1 MDKLGPGDPRQ
12 IGAYRLLARL
22 GAGGMGQV
30 FLARSDRGR
39 TVAVKL
45 IRRELAA
52 QEEFRARFRQEVG
65 SARRVGGYWTAP
77 VLDADTEAPV
87 PWVATGYVAGPS
99 LQQVV
104 GHDHGALPERSVR
117 ILAAG
122 LAHALKDI
130 HAAGIVHRD
139 LKPSNVLV
147 TIDGPRVIDFGIAR
161 ALETLAGDGLT
172 RTGSLV
178 GSPGFMAPEQVRG
191 DRVTPA
197 CDVFCLGSVLA
208 YAATGVLPFGGANSG
223 VHALMFRIA
232 QEEPDLEGMPEGI
245 ADLVRDCLRKDP
257 AARPSLDRILERTG
271 AEDTVSGGRS
281 RDPWLPGALV
291 AQLGRHAVRLLEVED
306 PQSGPDTDTRDAGGE
321 GGAPGPVAGAAGAG
335 ASAWPGGPAGPGAA
349 AGGGAPAGPGAPG
362 FGGAPVGAGAGGAGG
377 APGPVAGAAGA
388 GASAWP
394 GGPAGPGAAAGGGAP
409 AGPGAPGFGGA
420 PVGAGAGGAGGAPGP
435 VAGAGASAWPG
446 GPAGPAAA
454 AGTGGQAG
462 AAAPGGA
469 QGAAAGAGAFP
480 GAGGSVGPGAS
491 AGADGQAGPGAP
503 AVGGVDGAL
512 GSAVG
517 AGGSA
522 APTDRG
528 VRAGSGAPAG
538 EGAQAGPGAGG
549 PGGAQGP
556 AAGAGAWPGPAA
568 PTVPSAPAGP
578 GAQRSPGDQAAPGA
592 SPGAR
597 AAGAGGPVEH
607 SPVADDAPTPPP
619 PGGPGGGGAAV
630 GHLPTLVA
638 GQTPPPGAPPAYGT
652 PAPYGYGYP
661 QQAQQHPQPPSAG
674 YGYPQQP
681 YTPYGGPGS
690 TPPYGPPPFTGQPE
704 PERPGGRSTALLVV
718 IALVVAL
725 GAGGSVYALMKHGGG
740 DTAGGTVGPAPTGT
754 RSAPPV
760 TSSAPTPSP
769 SAPASSAAADG
780 AVPAAYLGTWE
791 TTIDNTGGTNTRRL
805 TIGQGEVGDK
815 ILTLVADGPGE
826 GGGTYHCVFEATL
839 AEQPGD
845 GGPLEIGPSTVT
857 SGEPMSSCS
866 PGEAT
871 EVTLLPDGRLKR
883 AKAGGGE
890 SLTYTKQ

>member
-232 QEEPDLEGMPEGI
+232 QEEPDLDGMPEGI
-245 ADLVRDCLRKDP
+245 ADLVRECLRKDP

-306 PQSGPDTDTRDAGGE
+306 PRSGDTDARGVGGP
-321 GGAPGPVAGAAGAG
+321 GGAPGPVAGAGMLSGPGGPVVPAAPVGPAASAGAGAGAG
-335 ASAWPGGPAGPGAA
+335 ASAGS
-349 AGGGAPAGPGAPG
+349 GAPG
-362 FGGAPVGAGAGGAGG
+362 AGGPVGPAAPVGAGAE
-377 APGPVAGAAGA
+377 
-388 GASAWP
+388 
-394 GGPAGPGAAAGGGAP
+394 AGGGAP
-409 AGPGAPGFGGA
+409 VGSGAAAFGGA
-420 PVGAGAGGAGGAPGP
+420 PGADGSGGAPGP
-435 VAGAGASAWPG
+435 VAGAGAPAGPG
-446 GPAGPAAA
+446 GPVGLAKSAGV
-454 AGTGGQAG
+454 GGQAG
-462 AAAPGGA
+462 SDAPAGGSAQVGPVAPGTSGPGGAPGPVPEAGAPAGSGAPAGWGAQVGSDAPGVGGSGGAPGPVAGAGAPAGAGAEGPAAPAASAGWGAQPGQGAPGASGPGGA
-469 QGAAAGAGAFP
+469 QAPAAGAGAW
-480 GAGGSVGPGAS
+480 AGPS
-491 AGADGQAGPGAP
+491 AQAGPGAP
-503 AVGGVDGAL
+503 ASPGAQSSPGAQPGPGGSHGAQ
-512 GSAVG
+512 APV

-522 APTDRG
+522 
-528 VRAGSGAPAG
+528 
-538 EGAQAGPGAGG
+538 
-549 PGGAQGP
+549 
-556 AAGAGAWPGPAA
+556 
-568 PTVPSAPAGP
+568 
-578 GAQRSPGDQAAPGA
+578 
-592 SPGAR
+592 
-597 AAGAGGPVEH
+597 EH

-619 PGGPGGGGAAV
+619 PGRPGGGGAAV
-630 GHLPTLVA
+630 GHLPTVVA
-638 GQTPPPGAPPAYGT
+638 GQTPPPGAPPARSAYGS

-681 YTPYGGPGS
+681 YTPYGGLGS
-690 TPPYGPPPFTGQPE
+690 TPPYGPPPFTGRPE

-725 GAGGSVYALMKHGGG
+725 GAGGSVYALMKHGGD
-740 DTAGGTVGPAPTGT
+740 DTADGTVGPAPTGT
-754 RSAPPV
+754 TSAPPV
-760 TSSAPTPSP
+760 TSPAPAP
-769 SAPASSAAADG
+769 SASASASSAAADG

-791 TTIDNTGGTNTRRL
+791 TTIDNANGTNTRRL
-805 TIGQGEVGDK
+805 TIGQGEVGDTV
-815 ILTLVADGPGE
+815 LALVADGPVE

-839 AEQPGD
+839 TEQPGD
-845 GGPLEIGPSTVT
+845 GDPLEIGPSTVT

-866 PGEAT
+866 PGEAS

-883 AKAGGGE
+883 AKASGGE